1 MPLALV
7 RINPDPDGDQ
17 RRRRM
22 RPRRS
27 SRRRWCAWGFAA
39 LLGFTAIPI
48 ALLRW
53 LPPPTSMFMLTALI
67 EARLKGHHDFYLR
80 QSWLAARS
88 IAPVAALAVL
98 AAEDQRFPIHRG
110 FDFKQIQRALV
121 DAGAGEDAR
130 GASTITQQVAKNLFL
145 WSGHS
150 WVRKG
155 VEAWLTLWIEAL
167 WSKRRI
173 LEVYLNIAEFG
184 DGIYGVGAASR
195 VYFRHPA
202 SELSASE
209 AALLAAVLP
218 NPNAL
223 QVSAPSRY
231 VRQRQH
237 WIMAQMQRLG
247 GVQYLQTVRW

>member
-1 MPLALV
+1 MA
-7 RINPDPDGDQ
+7 
-17 RRRRM
+17 
-22 RPRRS
+22 
-27 SRRRWCAWGFAA
+27 
-39 LLGFTAIPI
+39 
-48 ALLRW
+48 LRW

-67 EARLKGHHDFYLR
+67 EERLKGHGDFYLR
-80 QSWLAARS
+80 QSWLSARS

-98 AAEDQRFPIHRG
+98 AAEDQRFPAHRG

-145 WSGHS
+145 WSGRN

-155 VEAWLTLWIEAL
+155 IEAWLTLWIEAL

-184 DGIYGVGAASR
+184 EGLYGVGAASR
-195 VYFRHPA
+195 IYFGHSA
-202 SELSASE
+202 SALSAPE

-218 NPNAL
+218 DPKAL

-231 VRQRQH
+231 VRQRQQ

-247 GVQYLQTVRW
+247 GVRYLQAIGW